1 MFLLFI
7 NFYLSFFKKIFML
20 IFVKNLLKQQL
31 IIMHIY
37 LSY

>member
-20 IFVKNLLKQQL
+20 FFVKNLLKQQL